1 MSTRPTPV
9 EVMELRGAYMKNP
22 KRRKAKAPKSARP
35 LGAPY
40 AWMNEDE
47 RALWVEIADDL
58 APGVATSADRLAFA
72 GWVRLAARFMA
83 GEKFTA
89 ADHSQF
95 RNYASMFGASP
106 ADRAKLALPKSTEK
120 DELEDEF
127 FGEN

>member
-1 MSTRPTPV
+1 MSPRPTPV
-9 EVMELRGAYMKNP
+9 EVKELRGSYLNHP
-22 KRRKAKAPKSARP
+22 NRRKSPAPKSSRP
-35 LGAPY
+35 LGPPFKSLTPEEQAI
-40 AWMNEDE
+40 
-47 RALWVEIADDL
+47 WVEIANDL
-58 APGVATSADRLAFA
+58 APGVATSADRWAFA

-95 RNYASMFGASP
+95 RNYCSMFGASP
-106 ADRAKLALPKSTEK
+106 ADRAKLALPRSTEK

>member
-1 MSTRPTPV
+1 MSARPSPV
-9 EVMELRGAYMKNP
+9 EVKELRGSYLNHP
-22 KRRKAKAPKSARP
+22 KRRKAPAPKSTRP

-47 RALWVEIADDL
+47 RALWVEIANDL

-72 GWVRLAARFMA
+72 GWVRLAAKFMA

-106 ADRAKLALPKSTEK
+106 ADRAKLALPRSQEK